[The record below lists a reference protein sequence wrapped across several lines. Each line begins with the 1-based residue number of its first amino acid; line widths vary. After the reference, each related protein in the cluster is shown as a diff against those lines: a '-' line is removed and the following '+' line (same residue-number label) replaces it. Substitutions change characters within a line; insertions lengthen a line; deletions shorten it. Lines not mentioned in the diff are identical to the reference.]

1 MKKYVKII
9 LVISFC
15 VFSLNVSNTN
25 IENIEVNY
33 TTEFNYEEYID
44 TYIDSL
50 DLKYDHQRK
59 FLRNSF
65 LLFIRKATNLV

>member
-1 MKKYVKII
+1 M
-9 LVISFC
+9 
-15 VFSLNVSNTN
+15 FSLNVSNTN
-25 IENIEVNY
+25 IENMEVNY

-50 DLKYDHQRK
+50 DLKYDHQRE